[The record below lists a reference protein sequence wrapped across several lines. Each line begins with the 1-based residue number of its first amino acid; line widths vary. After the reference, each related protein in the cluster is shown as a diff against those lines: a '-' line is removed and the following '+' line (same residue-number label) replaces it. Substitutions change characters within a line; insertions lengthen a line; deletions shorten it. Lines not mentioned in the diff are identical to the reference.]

1 MPLRAVRF
9 AARFGYAIEHQ
20 TFAAIRKH
28 TKEISQVSAE
38 RIRDELRK
46 LLTEGAAR
54 TGFELLD
61 SCWLLSIILPEIAAM
76 KGVQQ
81 PPEYHPEGDVWIH
94 TLLMLEGLPAG
105 CSPTLAWGVLLHDVG
120 KPATFRSARETGDRI
135 RFDGHVDVGL
145 AIAKQVLG
153 RLRFSNDDTEQILS
167 LVEHHMKFKDVER
180 MRPATLKRF
189 VRLPRFE
196 EHLAL
201 HRLDCLSSHRNL
213 EAYEFVTDFIR
224 TTPPEMVRPAKLVT
238 GEDVL
243 ALGYKPGPVVGRIL
257 AAVEE
262 AQLNGELGSREQAIS
277 FVESKF
283 RKESEK
289 VKFSTKN

>member
-1 MPLRAVRF
+1 
-9 AARFGYAIEHQ
+9 
-20 TFAAIRKH
+20 
-28 TKEISQVSAE
+28 
-38 RIRDELRK
+38 
-46 LLTEGAAR
+46 
-54 TGFELLD
+54 
-61 SCWLLSIILPEIAAM
+61 
-76 KGVQQ
+76 
-81 PPEYHPEGDVWIH
+81 
-94 TLLMLEGLPAG
+94 
-105 CSPTLAWGVLLHDVG
+105 
-120 KPATFRSARETGDRI
+120 
-135 RFDGHVDVGL
+135 VDVGL
-145 AIAKQVLG
+145 AIGKQILG
-153 RLRFSNDDTEQILS
+153 GLRFSNDDTEQILS

-213 EAYEFVTDFIR
+213 EAYEFVTDFVR
-224 TTPPEMVRPAKLVT
+224 TTPPEVVRPARLVT

-262 AQLNGELGSREQAIS
+262 AQLNGEVGSREEAIS

-289 VKFSTKN
+289 LKFITKNR